1 MPISTKKTSLLNEP
15 KSFLKKHPEI
25 KSFDI
30 LMHDCNAIGRGKI
43 IRRNELL
50 KLYESGRQ
58 FPLSLLG
65 MDITGEDVP
74 DTGLI
79 LEQGDG
85 DIKAWPIAKSLN
97 VIHKSNP
104 PRGELFM
111 TMSDIDGNKLNI
123 DPRNVLETKI
133 NSFKKNGIKLCGAFE
148 LEFFLVANELD
159 QYGKLQ
165 PAKSI
170 IGKKRSHRKTD
181 VYSVDNLHGMLPLI
195 NDIYDATNTAGIEA
209 ETIISEYAPGQYELT
224 LKHQNDLLKAA
235 DDIIRLKR
243 IIRSQSRAHGI
254 TACFMA
260 KPMEGASGSGM
271 HFHVSMY
278 DKKDKNIFS
287 EKSKNK
293 LNPKLLNALGGL
305 TKTMGESMLVFAPNA
320 NSWRR
325 LVLGSYAPVTPNWGL
340 DNRSVAFRI
349 PSSSSMNRRIE
360 HRVSGVDANPYLVA
374 LTVISAIDYGI
385 KNKLKAPNQTK
396 GNAYEQKSK
405 SINNMPH
412 DWSSSILAAKKSKFL
427 IDTLGPDL
435 HRAFIAIKEMEY
447 QKVASTVSELD
458 IDLYLN
464 AI

>member
-1 MPISTKKTSLLNEP
+1 MPILKKKTSLLSEP

-30 LMHDCNAIGRGKI
+30 VMHDCNAIGRGKI

-195 NDIYDATNTAGIEA
+195 NDIYDATNAAGIEA

-243 IIRSQSRAHGI
+243 IIRSQSRAHGV

-287 EKSKNK
+287 EKSKNN
-293 LNPKLLNALGGL
+293 LNPNLLNALGGL

>member
-1 MPISTKKTSLLNEP
+1 MSSLKKKSNLLNEP
-15 KSFLKKHPEI
+15 KSFLKKYPEI

-30 LMHDCNAIGRGKI
+30 VMHDCNAIGRGKI

-85 DIKAWPIAKSLN
+85 DIKAWPIPKSLN

-104 PRGELFM
+104 SRGELFM
-111 TMSDIDGNKLNI
+111 TMSDIDGNKLDI

-133 NSFKKNGIKLCGAFE
+133 NSFKKDGIKLCGAFE

-195 NDIYDATNTAGIEA
+195 DDIYDAANAAGIEA

-243 IIRSQSRAHGI
+243 IVRSQSRAHGV

-260 KPMEGASGSGM
+260 KPMEGTSGSGM
-271 HFHVSMY
+271 HFHISMY

-287 EKSKNK
+287 EKSKN
-293 LNPKLLNALGGL
+293 N
-305 TKTMGESMLVFAPNA
+305 
-320 NSWRR
+320 
-325 LVLGSYAPVTPNWGL
+325 
-340 DNRSVAFRI
+340 
-349 PSSSSMNRRIE
+349 
-360 HRVSGVDANPYLVA
+360 
-374 LTVISAIDYGI
+374 
-385 KNKLKAPNQTK
+385 LK
-396 GNAYEQKSK
+396 
-405 SINNMPH
+405 
-412 DWSSSILAAKKSKFL
+412 
-427 IDTLGPDL
+427 
-435 HRAFIAIKEMEY
+435 
-447 QKVASTVSELD
+447 
-458 IDLYLN
+458 
-464 AI
+464 